1 MTVRIVKEHANEV
14 GESVRCEDTQR
25 PALHGVDPRG
35 GFQGNND
42 FTIADSMTNGN
53 IFAVDEGVEY
63 TGHANGTFDRST

>member
-1 MTVRIVKEHANEV
+1 MRQVREHANEV
-14 GESVRCEDTQR
+14 GEYVEAEDTQR
-25 PALHGVDPRG
+25 PALHRTDDTRG

-53 IFAVDEGVEY
+53 IFDVDKGAEY